1 MNLLASNLDTVEC
14 AYYLRPGAAC
24 KLDFEVQRALRE
36 EIRQSKHPEAGVLSL
51 GGMDFMLSP
60 NGSKSGYPFISSNQD
75 CTIQFGEFND
85 PSFFVK
91 YSSVARWCKG
101 AKFFNE
107 RFFKWAESLGMH
119 AVRSEGLSR
128 VYFAFDFHLPVTYFV
143 FTMNA

>member
-1 MNLLASNLDTVEC
+1 MKHLLSGIDTLEC

-24 KLDFEVQRALRE
+24 KLDFEALRALRE

-60 NGSKSGYPFISSNQD
+60 NGSKSGYPFIISSQA

-107 RFFKWAESLGMH
+107 RFFKWAESSGMQ